1 MAYEG
6 VPNWEAHAEVRA
18 RTQMEAKVASPG
30 SLAGIFQSLPVLRAR
45 QFSSSGIQ
53 AHVVGC
59 LRRFSPSPRLPSRL
73 LKASEAVLPC
83 SPAAVADCREP
94 QVRVLCLDLLRSVL
108 PRLHPNPPSTTLT

>member
-1 MAYEG
+1 MAYDG
-6 VPNWEAHAEVRA
+6 VPNWEAPAEVRA

-30 SLAGIFQSLPVLRAR
+30 YLSFIFHSLPAVGAR
-45 QFSSSGIQ
+45 HFSPSGIQ

-83 SPAAVADCREP
+83 SPAAVGDCREP
-94 QVRVLCLDLLRSVL
+94 QVRV
-108 PRLHPNPPSTTLT
+108 